1 MNGQNRGERGAAR
14 RGAGLHVVVRALLPD
29 ELVLVEELLPSQE
42 RDVHARRLA
51 TQRSGSATYFI
62 AWLGD
67 RPVGHT
73 LVRWG
78 GSGNPLL
85 ARPDAPAP
93 AHPYIEGLAV
103 HQAYRSRGIGSQV
116 IAAAEHD
123 ATRRGYREIGLA
135 VGVENV
141 RARALY
147 VRLGYRDL
155 GLGEFP
161 NIWSY
166 RDDAGQRHV
175 EIESCIYLL
184 KSLRPADEA
193 AASGASASDDAST
206 EHG

>member
-1 MNGQNRGERGAAR
+1 MEGQHRRARGTGR
-14 RGAGLHVVVRALLPD
+14 RGIGLQVVVRALAPD
-29 ELVLVEELLPSQE
+29 ELVLVEQLLPSQD
-42 RDVHARRLA
+42 RDVHAKRLGS
-51 TQRSGSATYFI
+51 QRSGSATYYI

-85 ARPDAPAP
+85 ATATSPPP
-93 AHPYIEGLAV
+93 VHPYIEGLAV
-103 HQAYRSRGIGSQV
+103 HPAYRSRSIGSQ
-116 IAAAEHD
+116 IIEAGERESL
-123 ATRRGYREIGLA
+123 RRGFREIGLA

-147 VRLGYRDL
+147 ARLGYQDL

-166 RDDAGQRHV
+166 RDDTGQRHV
-175 EIESCIYLL
+175 EIESCIYLMKPL
-184 KSLRPADEA
+184 VAGDQPPNE
-193 AASGASASDDAST
+193 DDARLP
-206 EHG
+206 

>member
-1 MNGQNRGERGAAR
+1 MNGQHRGARGTGR
-14 RGAGLHVVVRALLPD
+14 RGVGLQVVVRALAPD
-29 ELVLVEELLPSQE
+29 ELVLVEELLPSQD
-42 RDVHARRLA
+42 RDVHARRLGS
-51 TQRSGSATYFI
+51 QRSGSATYYI

-85 ARPDAPAP
+85 ATPGGPGP
-93 AHPYIEGLAV
+93 VHPYIEGLAV
-103 HQAYRSRGIGSQV
+103 HPAYRSRSIGRQ
-116 IAAAEHD
+116 IIETAERESI
-123 ATRRGYREIGLA
+123 RRGFREIGLA

-147 VRLGYRDL
+147 AQLGYRDL

-166 RDDAGQRHV
+166 RDGAGQRHV
-175 EIESCIYLL
+175 EIESCIYLVKQL
-184 KSLRPADEA
+184 GSGGQPLTDDPA
-193 AASGASASDDAST
+193 T
-206 EHG
+206 